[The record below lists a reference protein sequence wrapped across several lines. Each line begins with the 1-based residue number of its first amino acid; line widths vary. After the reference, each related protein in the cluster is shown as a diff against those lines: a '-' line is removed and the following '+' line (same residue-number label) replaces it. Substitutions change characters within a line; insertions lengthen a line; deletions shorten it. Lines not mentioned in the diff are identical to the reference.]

1 MLSIVIIFWAAFF
14 AIVFFLLGAVFKTLA
29 AMFNGAMDT
38 LAFVLSVA
46 FLSIVAIIV
55 LFMIYA
61 IAHGDLNIGELI
73 GMIISLMI
81 MLGIVGAIL
90 GGLGELILAVV
101 FFIAQMILLITSFV
115 LESAA
120 GICESAYVFFLNI
133 IVNRFEKC

>member
-1 MLSIVIIFWAAFF
+1 
-14 AIVFFLLGAVFKTLA
+14 
-29 AMFNGAMDT
+29 MFNGAMDT
-38 LAFVLSVA
+38 LTFVLSVA

-55 LFMIYA
+55 LFMVYA